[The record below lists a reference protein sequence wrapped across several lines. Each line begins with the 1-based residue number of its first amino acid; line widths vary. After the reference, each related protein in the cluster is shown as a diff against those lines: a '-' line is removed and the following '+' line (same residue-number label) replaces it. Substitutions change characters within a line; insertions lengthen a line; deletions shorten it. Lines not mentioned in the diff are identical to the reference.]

1 MPDRNVQM
9 RKAAK
14 NGDRAA
20 LERLIN
26 DGADVDSG
34 DEDRVRRPSA
44 AGLWRPSTSARA
56 SLRTPRRR
64 GRTMPLPPLPSRP
77 RPPPRCRL
85 LSRRPPPP
93 VRLTAAARPRAGR
106 HGAPL
111 GG

>member
-1 MPDRNVQM
+1 MPDSEEEDINEQM
-9 RKAAK
+9 REAAE

-26 DGADVDSG
+26 DGADIESADG
-34 DEDRVRRPSA
+34 NVRRPST
-44 AGLWRPSTSARA
+44 AGLWRPSTTARA

-77 RPPPRCRL
+77 RPPRRCRL

-93 VRLTAAARPRAGR
+93 VRLQ
-106 HGAPL
+106 
-111 GG
+111 